1 MPNCTKFVTHTVDDK
16 SKPLAS
22 FKEKS
27 LFWVRD
33 KQAICITQFKLIVGL
48 IIVPYPRQ
56 LDEIFAANWV
66 SRRALSLPRL
76 DTPRKDDFALFKLAE
91 ILQHVTN

>member
-16 SKPLAS
+16 SEPLAP
-22 FKEKS
+22 FKEKLVLGS
-27 LFWVRD
+27 WQTAHL
-33 KQAICITQFKLIVGL
+33 QFKLIVVL
-48 IIVPYPRQ
+48 IMVPYPKQ
-56 LDEIFAANWV
+56 QVEIFAANWV
-66 SRRALSLPRL
+66 SRRTLPLPRL

>member
-1 MPNCTKFVTHTVDDK
+1 MTSLNLWPHSRKKACFGFVTNRPFAFHLVQI
-16 SKPLAS
+16 
-22 FKEKS
+22 
-27 LFWVRD
+27 LF
-33 KQAICITQFKLIVGL
+33 ITQFKLIVGL

-66 SRRALSLPRL
+66 SRRTLSLPRL